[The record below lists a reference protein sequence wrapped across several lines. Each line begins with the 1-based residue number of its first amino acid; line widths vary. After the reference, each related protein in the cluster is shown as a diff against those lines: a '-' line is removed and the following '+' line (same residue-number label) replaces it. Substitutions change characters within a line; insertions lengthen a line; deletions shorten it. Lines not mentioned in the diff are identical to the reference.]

1 MALDSDIR
9 DQAYQFFIQEAPELL
24 QVIESELL
32 TLKTER
38 TTAKVHSLMRA
49 AHSIKGGSACVGL
62 ETIKTIA
69 HRLEDIF
76 KALHN
81 KELEIDAE
89 LESLLLQA
97 YDCLR
102 LPLMEQIMAGHF
114 NAEQAIAI
122 AEPVFAKI
130 EAQLGDFLTGEEVL
144 PNAVELGIDIT
155 LSIFEVDVAQELE
168 RLTNVLAHPES
179 NQVAGELRALADVF
193 TGIAELLSLPGFGA
207 IAQTTLSALDAH
219 PEQALQIAK
228 LALADFQ
235 AGRQGVL
242 AGDRLLGGSPSP
254 ALTKLAAPSPVKTSS
269 VAAVTVIEPAYE
281 LELLTEDEESALSSF
296 SSIDDIFG
304 SILTSEIN
312 EDFLD
317 ASALFASEEIS
328 EPELVIPEETLTPI
342 ASFDEIFDFSES
354 SLSAQNQLPLLKVDD
369 HDHLILTTDEESL
382 EQKLDAPEEE
392 RISIPSSDESFKNYN
407 LTPEIPEFT
416 NNYSFE
422 GLKLPAL
429 PAANGNPEL
438 ELMAQEEILAPA
450 PSLDEVFGS
459 FVSNSP
465 AIEIENLSSFEV
477 AEPLALIEEIPELAL
492 AVEETDLVNIP
503 TIEVALVSPPT
514 PELHSDLIETKSSDN
529 IQEIVQKI
537 EQVFDSLPSVTQ
549 LPVNL
554 ANKENSP
561 QIVQAEIAKSAPKA
575 SKSPKLSAAK
585 DKKETALDSTNSTP
599 QLSVRVDLER
609 LERMNNLVG
618 ELAINRNGLSLQNE
632 QLQATVKELLR
643 RFTKFQEIANHLRD
657 LSDQM
662 IVAPER
668 HSPSPDFQN
677 SSSQEAGKSGVK
689 TRFTASGNGKNL
701 EPNSLSSSTSTALT
715 SSFDSLEMDSYG
727 ELHSML
733 QGSLEEMVQLEEIVG
748 DVAHLAGQSSQTL
761 EGQRQMIAHLRD
773 DLMWARMLPLREVL
787 SRFPRV
793 LRDLS
798 TKYKKPV
805 DLKLSGTGV
814 LVDKAALEKLND
826 PLLHLLRNAFDHGIE
841 PPEVRRQQGKPER
854 GQIEIQAYHQGSH
867 TIIEVRDDGQ
877 GANLERIRLKA
888 LELGLL
894 SPEQVATTP
903 TTRLLDLL
911 FEPGFSTAAQVS
923 ELSGR
928 GVGLDVARSQLRSL
942 KGTITVTT
950 TPGRGTTFTLRIPL
964 TLTIAKLLVCLVGS
978 AAYAFPADSIE
989 EIVIP
994 KADQMKHSGKQRFL
1008 HWRKRIVPVYHLSE
1022 LLDYSCPLPESIP
1035 SQALVAVPTP
1045 EDWAPPMLL
1054 IRRDNQ
1060 ILALEI
1066 DRLVTEQELVIKPF
1080 GAAIAPPSYIYGC
1093 TILGDGSLIPV
1104 IDGATLLTQ
1113 MIGQSKNAI
1122 STTTFT
1128 DLPTAS
1134 PIKTASI
1141 DKTKVFA
1148 NTAKSPLILIVDDS
1162 ITLRQTLA
1170 LTLQKAGYRVLQAR
1184 DGREAIEQL
1193 QQNSSIQMVVCDVE
1207 MPNLNGFEFLNHR
1220 RQDPQ
1225 LSKIPVAMLTSRSS
1239 EKHRQLATHLGASAY
1254 FSKPYLEQEF
1264 LAALKAL
1271 FDKSES
1277 VGATAV
1283 RGRS

>member
-102 LPLMEQIMAGHF
+102 LPLMDQILAGHF

-207 IAQTTLSALDAH
+207 IAQTTLAALDAH

-228 LALADFQ
+228 LALSDFL
-235 AGRQGVL
+235 AAREGVL

-254 ALTKLAAPSPVKTSS
+254 ALTKLAAASPVQTSS
-269 VAAVTVIEPAYE
+269 VAAVTVIQLASE
-281 LELLTEDEESALSSF
+281 LELLTLTEDEEESAPSFSF
-296 SSIDDIFG
+296 SSIEDIFG
-304 SILTSEIN
+304 SSVLSSEIN

-317 ASALFASEEIS
+317 VSALFTSEEI
-328 EPELVIPEETLTPI
+328 PETELGIPGETLTSI
-342 ASFDEIFDFSES
+342 ADFDEILDFSDS
-354 SLSAQNQLPLLKVDD
+354 SLSTQNQLPLSTVDEP
-369 HDHLILTTDEESL
+369 DHLILTTDEEIL
-382 EQKLDAPEEE
+382 EQKLSE
-392 RISIPSSDESFKNYN
+392 REQKQTSDKIFKDSN
-407 LTPEIPEFT
+407 LIPEIPEVP
-416 NNYSFE
+416 NNYSFD

-429 PAANGNPEL
+429 PAANKNQEFEL
-438 ELMAQEEILAPA
+438 IAQEEILASP

-459 FVSNSP
+459 FVSNLP
-465 AIEIENLSSFEV
+465 TIEIENLSSFEV
-477 AEPLALIEEIPELAL
+477 AEPTVLIEERSELEPNI
-492 AVEETDLVNIP
+492 EETDLVTLP
-503 TIEVALVSPPT
+503 TIELTPVSPPA
-514 PELHSDLIETKSSDN
+514 PELHSELIETQSPAN

-537 EQVFDSLPSVTQ
+537 EQLFDSLPSVTE

-554 ANKENSP
+554 ANTENSP
-561 QIVQAEIAKSAPKA
+561 QLIQTEIDKLA
-575 SKSPKLSAAK
+575 SKTSKPAKLPAAK
-585 DKKETALDSTNSTP
+585 DKQKETITPTNPTP
-599 QLSVRVDLER
+599 QLSVRVDLDR

-618 ELAINRNGLSLQNE
+618 ELAINRNGLFLQNE

-668 HSPSPDFQN
+668 HSIASDQQTFAPLKPGN
-677 SSSQEAGKSGVK
+677 SGVK
-689 TRFTASGNGKNL
+689 TRFTASETGENI
-701 EPNSLSSSTSTALT
+701 EPNSLSSSTSTPLI

-727 ELHSML
+727 ELHSMV
-733 QGSLEEMVQLEEIVG
+733 QESLEEMVQLEEIVG

-841 PPEVRRQQGKPER
+841 PPEVRRQRGKPER

-894 SPEQVATTP
+894 SPEQVAITS

-942 KGTITVTT
+942 KGTITITT
-950 TPGRGTTFTLRIPL
+950 TPGKGTTFTLRIPL

-978 AAYAFPADSIE
+978 TAYAFPADSIE

-994 KADQMKHSGKQRFL
+994 KTDQMKHSGKQRFL

-1045 EDWAPPMLL
+1045 EAWAPPMLL

-1060 ILALEI
+1060 IFALEI

-1113 MIGQSKNAI
+1113 MVGQSKNAI
-1122 STTTFT
+1122 ATTTFT

-1134 PIKTASI
+1134 PITTASI

-1148 NTAKSPLILIVDDS
+1148 NPAKSPLILIVDDS

-1271 FDKSES
+1271 FEKS
-1277 VGATAV
+1277 GALGAV
-1283 RGRS
+1283 VRSS

>member
-102 LPLMEQIMAGHF
+102 LPLTEQILAGHF

-168 RLTNVLAHPES
+168 RLTHVLAHPES

-207 IAQTTLSALDAH
+207 IAQTTLAALDAH

-228 LALADFQ
+228 LALADFL
-235 AGRQGVL
+235 AAREDVL
-242 AGDRLLGGSPSP
+242 AGDRLLGGSPST
-254 ALTKLAAPSPVKTSS
+254 ALTKLAATSPVQTSPGS
-269 VAAVTVIEPAYE
+269 TVTGVQLAPE
-281 LELLTEDEESALSSF
+281 LELLTLTEDEEESALSFSF
-296 SSIDDIFG
+296 SSIEDIFG
-304 SILTSEIN
+304 SSVLPSEIN

-317 ASALFASEEIS
+317 VSALFTSEEIS
-328 EPELVIPEETLTPI
+328 ETELGIPGETLTSI
-342 ASFDEIFDFSES
+342 AAFDEILDFSDS
-354 SLSAQNQLPLLKVDD
+354 SLSTQNQLPLLKVDEPE
-369 HDHLILTTDEESL
+369 HLTLTTDEESL
-382 EQKLDAPEEE
+382 KPNLDERKQKQTSDKIFKDSKLTAEITDFYNN
-392 RISIPSSDESFKNYN
+392 SSFN
-407 LTPEIPEFT
+407 
-416 NNYSFE
+416 

-429 PAANGNPEL
+429 PAANLNQEFEL
-438 ELMAQEEILAPA
+438 IAQEEILASP

-459 FVSNSP
+459 FASNLP
-465 AIEIENLSSFEV
+465 EIEIENSSSFEV
-477 AEPLALIEEIPELAL
+477 AEPMALIEEIPELEL
-492 AVEETDLVNIP
+492 AVEETNLV
-503 TIEVALVSPPT
+503 TISPPA
-514 PELHSDLIETKSSDN
+514 PELHSELIATKSSTN
-529 IQEIVQKI
+529 IQAVVQEI
-537 EQVFDSLPSVTQ
+537 EQLFDSLPSVTE

-554 ANKENSP
+554 VNTENSP
-561 QIVQAEIAKSAPKA
+561 QIIQSEIDKAAPKTSRPA
-575 SKSPKLSAAK
+575 KLPAAK
-585 DKKETALDSTNSTP
+585 DKKKETIVPTNSTP
-599 QLSVRVDLER
+599 QLSVRVDLDR

-618 ELAINRNGLSLQNE
+618 ELAINRNGLFLQNE
-632 QLQATVKELLR
+632 QLQATVQELLR

-668 HSPSPDFQN
+668 HSIASDQQIASRKAEKPD
-677 SSSQEAGKSGVK
+677 VK
-689 TRFTASGNGKNL
+689 TRFPASETEENIEQNL
-701 EPNSLSSSTSTALT
+701 LSSSTSTPLT

-727 ELHSML
+727 ALHSMV
-733 QGSLEEMVQLEEIVG
+733 QESLEEMVQLEEIVG

-761 EGQRQMIAHLRD
+761 ESQRQMIAHLRD

-805 DLKLSGTGV
+805 ELKLSGTGV

-877 GANLERIRLKA
+877 GVNLERIRLKA

-894 SPEQVATTP
+894 SPEQVVTTS

-950 TPGRGTTFTLRIPL
+950 TPGKGTTFTLRIPL

-978 AAYAFPADSIE
+978 TAYAFPADSIE

-994 KADQMKHSGKQRFL
+994 KTDQMKHSGKQRFL

-1045 EDWAPPMLL
+1045 EAWAPPMLL

-1113 MIGQSKNAI
+1113 MVGQSKNAI
-1122 STTTFT
+1122 ATTTFT

-1134 PIKTASI
+1134 PIQTASI
-1141 DKTKVFA
+1141 DKSKVSA

-1193 QQNSSIQMVVCDVE
+1193 QQNSNIQMVVCDVE

-1271 FDKSES
+1271 FEKSGS
-1277 VGATAV
+1277 LGAAV
-1283 RGRS
+1283 RSS

>member
-62 ETIKTIA
+62 ETIKMIA

-114 NAEQAIAI
+114 NAEQAMAI

-144 PNAVELGIDIT
+144 PNSVELGIDIT

-193 TGIAELLSLPGFGA
+193 IGIAELLNLPGFGA
-207 IAQTTLSALDAH
+207 IAQTTLVALDAH

-228 LALADFQ
+228 LALVDFL
-235 AGRQGVL
+235 AGRKGVL
-242 AGDRLLGGSPSP
+242 AGDRSLGGSTSP
-254 ALTKLAAPSPVKTSS
+254 ALTKLAAPSSVQTP
-269 VAAVTVIEPAYE
+269 VAAVTVIEPASE
-281 LELLTEDEESALSSF
+281 LELLTEDEEESAFSF

-304 SILTSEIN
+304 SSVLTSEIN

-317 ASALFASEEIS
+317 VSALFAAEEI
-328 EPELVIPEETLTPI
+328 PETKLIYQEEELTSI
-342 ASFDEIFDFSES
+342 SCLDEIFPDSNSNQKTTEIANFS
-354 SLSAQNQLPLLKVDD
+354 
-369 HDHLILTTDEESL
+369 
-382 EQKLDAPEEE
+382 
-392 RISIPSSDESFKNYN
+392 SFD
-407 LTPEIPEFT
+407 
-416 NNYSFE
+416 

-429 PAANGNPEL
+429 PAAKEDPQIEL
-438 ELMAQEEILAPA
+438 LNQEEILTTT
-450 PSLDEVFGS
+450 PSLDDIFGS
-459 FVSNSP
+459 FVSSP
-465 AIEIENLSSFEV
+465 ALEIENLSSFEV
-477 AEPLALIEEIPELAL
+477 SEPIGIIQEIPEL
-492 AVEETDLVNIP
+492 E
-503 TIEVALVSPPT
+503 LVSEEFLPLT
-514 PELHSDLIETKSSDN
+514 PKQHSELIETKSPEN

-537 EQVFDSLPSVTQ
+537 EQVFDSLPSVTE
-549 LPVNL
+549 LPVNIR
-554 ANKENSP
+554 NKENSP
-561 QIVQAEIAKSAPKA
+561 QIIQSESEKPASKASRLAKSPV
-575 SKSPKLSAAK
+575 AK
-585 DKKETALDSTNSTP
+585 DKKETIATTNSTP
-599 QLSVRVDLER
+599 QLSVRVDLDR

-632 QLQATVKELLR
+632 QLQATVQELLR
-643 RFTKFQEIANHLRD
+643 RFAKFQEIANHLRD

-668 HSPSPDFQN
+668 HSTSPDLQIA
-677 SSSQEAGKSGVK
+677 SQRAGKPGVER
-689 TRFTASGNGKNL
+689 RFTASGIGENV
-701 EPNSLSSSTSTALT
+701 EPNTLSSSNYTPLI

-733 QGSLEEMVQLEEIVG
+733 QESLEEMVQLEEIVG

-841 PPEVRRQQGKPER
+841 PPEIRRQQGKPER

-888 LELGLL
+888 LELGLI

-1104 IDGATLLTQ
+1104 IDGAMLLSQ
-1113 MIGQSKNAI
+1113 MMGQSKNAI
-1122 STTTFT
+1122 ATTTFT

-1134 PIKTASI
+1134 PIKTALI
-1141 DKTKVFA
+1141 DKTKVLA
-1148 NTAKSPLILIVDDS
+1148 IAAKSPLILIVDDS

-1193 QQNSSIQMVVCDVE
+1193 QQNSNIQMVVCDVE

-1277 VGATAV
+1277 LGATAV
-1283 RGRS
+1283 LGSS